1 MRVNVRAFLLLDF
14 RRCLS
19 SLLERKKKSQLSVL
33 NMVLFSAI
41 LNFITGSKVEAKGIY
56 SNMEMEILSSCKY

>member
-19 SLLERKKKSQLSVL
+19 SLLEKKKISIKC
-33 NMVLFSAI
+33 FEY
-41 LNFITGSKVEAKGIY
+41 GSKVEVKGIY
-56 SNMEMEILSSCKY
+56 SNMKMEILSSCKY